1 MRNYFIW
8 ALFFGTSAVAQT
20 PPSLET
26 AITCIKH
33 FEGWHNAR
41 EYPYVG
47 YGHRLRSEEK
57 FMLPLSEAQGDSL
70 LRSDLRKK
78 CAVFRRFG
86 KDSLLLATLAY
97 NVGEYRLL
105 GKGKYPKSRLIRKLE
120 SGDRNIR
127 EEYLSFRLYHGKVV
141 KSMEER
147 RLREFELLFIPVNQK
162 ENETKYMR
170 TNSSFSGTKTNGV
183 GRTGRIPGI
192 YRGRSCFIRTQGE
205 GLHGTSRRGLPK

>member
-1 MRNYFIW
+1 MLLCAACI
-8 ALFFGTSAVAQT
+8 GTSVLAGEPPTFEDAVD
-20 PPSLET
+20 
-26 AITCIKH
+26 CIKR
-33 FEGWHNAR
+33 FEGWHGP
-41 EYPYVG
+41 EHYPYIG
-47 YGHRLRSEEK
+47 YGHRL
-57 FMLPLSEAQGDSL
+57 LPGEVFVFPLTEAQGDSIL
-70 LRSDLRKK
+70 HADLHQK

-86 KDSLLLATLAY
+86 NDSLLLATLAY

-105 GKGKYPKSRLIRKLE
+105 GNGKYPKSRLIRKLE

-141 KSMEER
+141 KSLEER
-147 RLREFELLFIPVNQK
+147 RLHEFELLFIPVNQK

-192 YRGRSCFIRTQGE
+192 YRGRSCFIRTPGE
-205 GLHGTSRRGLPK
+205 GLHGTSRRCLPK

>member
-26 AITCIKH
+26 AIACIKH
-33 FEGWHNAR
+33 FEGWHNVR

-86 KDSLLLATLAY
+86 KDSLLLGTLAY

-105 GKGKYPKSRLIRKLE
+105 GNGKYLKSRLIRKLE

-141 KSMEER
+141 KSLEER

-183 GRTGRIPGI
+183 G
-192 YRGRSCFIRTQGE
+192 
-205 GLHGTSRRGLPK
+205 